1 MIPRGS
7 TVVVPRS
14 DGVLPA
20 YLAVPSGPPPWPG
33 VLVVH
38 DALGMST
45 DLRRQADW
53 LAGEG
58 FLVLAP
64 DLYSRGSRVR
74 CLFST
79 MRAALRRAGP
89 VFDDLDA
96 ARRWLTG
103 REDCTGRIGVIGFCL
118 GGGFA
123 LLLAPTGEYA
133 AASVNYGALPRD
145 PTAALAGSCPVVA
158 SYGGRDRTLRA
169 APARLEQ
176 ALAANRVE
184 HDVTVYPAAGHA
196 FLNDH
201 PPDEVPRWA
210 LIAGRLTASGYHE
223 PSAADARRRI
233 VAFFDLQ
240 LRRRGGAGTGPS

>member
-1 MIPRGS
+1 VAVS
-7 TVVVPRS
+7 LVTVPRP
-14 DGVLPA
+14 DGGVPA
-20 YLAVPSGPPPWPG
+20 YLAVPSDAPPWPG

-38 DALGMST
+38 DALGMTS

-58 FLVLAP
+58 FLALAP
-64 DLYSRGSRVR
+64 DLYSRGSRMR

-79 MRAALRRAGP
+79 MRASVRGEGP

-96 ARRWLTG
+96 ARSWLAG
-103 REDCTGRIGVIGFCL
+103 RDDCTGRIGVIGFCL
-118 GGGFA
+118 GGGIA
-123 LLLAPTGEYA
+123 LLLASMREYN
-133 AASVNYGALPRD
+133 AASVNYGVLPAD
-145 PTAALAGSCPVVA
+145 PAAALARSCPVVA

-176 ALAANRVE
+176 ALAENGIE
-184 HDVTVYPAAGHA
+184 HDVKVYPDAAHG

-201 PPDEVPRWA
+201 PPGEVPRWA
-210 LIAGRLTASGYHE
+210 LIAGRFAAAEYHE

-233 VAFFDLQ
+233 AAFFGVH
-240 LRRRGGAGTGPS
+240 LRRPVGDRTGSS